1 MYPVWCVSDLFGLDP
16 LLLVDKI
23 SEICIGARVLARYEE
38 HAMARRLKRH
48 LQQALFDER
57 GRAGVLD
64 GKVVPHRQPSTRTR
78 RLADGTVV
86 RVRIRKDGKLARK
99 PGRKP
104 KNGKRAGAPHK
115 ARPELDP
122 NHPVHVVL
130 RVVDAIRSLRKRH
143 MYKALRE
150 ATIAVALRELHDH
163 PANAFRIVHISIQ
176 RNHVHL
182 LVEAQHKLALSRGM
196 QSFQISAAKHLNR
209 AVSLKSMRTELG
221 TKWRRNARYRAAMR
235 DRRRGTVFPDRFH
248 QEIITT
254 PKQARHALAYVLN
267 NWRKH
272 REDRDGIA
280 ATWKVDPF
288 STGVQF
294 DGWKERADALTYM
307 NYRDTYQPMF
317 VYLPKTWLLYEG
329 WRKHGLISF
338 DEVPSTKQIEK
349 RSQQA
354 ARMYV

>member
-1 MYPVWCVSDLFGLDP
+1 
-16 LLLVDKI
+16 
-23 SEICIGARVLARYEE
+23 
-38 HAMARRLKRH
+38 MARRLKRH

-57 GRAGVLD
+57 GRAGVVD
-64 GKVVPHRQPSTRTR
+64 SKVVSHRQSSARTR
-78 RLADGTVV
+78 RLVDGTVV
-86 RVRIRKDGKLARK
+86 PVRVRKDGKLAHK
-99 PGRKP
+99 PGPKP
-104 KNGKRAGAPHK
+104 KARAGAPHK
-115 ARPELDP
+115 KRPALNPRDP
-122 NHPVHVVL
+122 IHVAL
-130 RVVDAIRSLRKRH
+130 RVVDAIGSLRKRH

-150 ATIAVALRELHDH
+150 ATIAVARRELHDH
-163 PANAFRIVHISIQ
+163 PENAFRIVHISIQ
-176 RNHVHL
+176 RNHIHL
-182 LVEAQHKLALSRGM
+182 IVEAQHKMALSRGM

-209 AVSLKSMRTELG
+209 AVSVKSVRAAFG
-221 TKWRRNARYRAAMR
+221 PKWRTDARYRAAMR
-235 DRRRGTVFPDRFH
+235 HRRRGTVFPDRFH

-272 REDRDGIA
+272 REDRAGLA

-294 DGWKERADALTYM
+294 DGWAERADALTYM

-338 DEVPSTKQIEK
+338 DEVPSAPRAEEL
-349 RSQQA
+349 RRAS
-354 ARMYV
+354 RVRG